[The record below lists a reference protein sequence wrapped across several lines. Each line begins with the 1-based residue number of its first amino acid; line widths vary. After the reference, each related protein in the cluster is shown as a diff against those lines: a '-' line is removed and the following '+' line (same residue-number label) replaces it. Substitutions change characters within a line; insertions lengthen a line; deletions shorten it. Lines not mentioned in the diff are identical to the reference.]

1 MQVEKPVMDCRNLD
15 GNIFYVLGEAR
26 RVLKKAGQKEKVK
39 EMSDRVIEAE
49 SYDQALAII
58 FEYVD
63 PEF

>member
-1 MQVEKPVMDCRNLD
+1 MDCRNLD

>member
-1 MQVEKPVMDCRNLD
+1 MQVEKPVMDYRNLD

>member
-1 MQVEKPVMDCRNLD
+1 MDCRNLD
-15 GNIFYVLGEAR
+15 GNIFFVLGKAR

-39 EMSDRVIEAE
+39 EMSDRVFE
-49 SYDQALAII
+49 SENYDQALSII